1 MRKNKNSVTVIGRIF
16 EHTLEKK
23 VSKKTGIDYIGG
35 KISVA
40 VDEEGLNVVDV
51 NFTYVAEFYPPKEGQ
66 APKKN
71 KNYPILQNIINN
83 GKTWAKDGKDA
94 ATLIKLD
101 SASIGVNNFVG
112 NDGSMVAAAR
122 VEGSFVT
129 ILTKLPDV
137 SERNEFSVDMIINR
151 VTSMEDADG
160 NDLGYN
166 EVAGR
171 IFTYQGMAIP
181 VTFTVKVKEGRDYF
195 ESLDASNNN
204 LIYTNVRGKIESIT
218 KTTQVV
224 EESAFGGNSVKTKTT
239 TSRAFIIEK
248 ANPVPFDLGS
258 EDTMTM
264 DEVAQA
270 VQAYEIHL
278 AEVQKSH
285 DEYVAGQSASTTAA
299 TKNTAGPTPAQKA
312 PFAGF

>member
-1 MRKNKNSVTVIGRIF
+1 MRKNLNKATVIGRIF

-23 VSKKTGIDYIGG
+23 TSKKGIDYIAG
-35 KISVA
+35 KVSVA

-51 NFTYVAEFYPPKEGQ
+51 NFTYVAEFYPAKEGQ

-71 KNYPILQNIINN
+71 KNYPVLQNIIDN
-83 GKTWAKDGKDA
+83 GKTWSKDGKDA
-94 ATLIKLD
+94 AMMVKFD

-112 NDGSMVAAAR
+112 RDGNMVAAPR

-129 ILTKLPDV
+129 VLTKLPDV
-137 SERNEFSVDMIINR
+137 SERNEFSTDIIINR
-151 VTSMEDADG
+151 VTSMEDAEG
-160 NDLGYN
+160 NDLGYD

-171 IFTYQGMAIP
+171 IFVYPGMAVP
-181 VTFTVKVKEGRDYF
+181 VTFAVRIKEGRDYF
-195 ESLDASNNN
+195 EGLDASNNN

-239 TSRAFIIEK
+239 TSKAFVIEK

-270 VQAYEIHL
+270 VQAYEVHL
-278 AEVQKSH
+278 AEVQKNH
-285 DEYVAGQSASTTAA
+285 DDYVAGQAGGNAAPKSAAA
-299 TKNTAGPTPAQKA
+299 PAQKA
-312 PFAGF
+312 QFAGF